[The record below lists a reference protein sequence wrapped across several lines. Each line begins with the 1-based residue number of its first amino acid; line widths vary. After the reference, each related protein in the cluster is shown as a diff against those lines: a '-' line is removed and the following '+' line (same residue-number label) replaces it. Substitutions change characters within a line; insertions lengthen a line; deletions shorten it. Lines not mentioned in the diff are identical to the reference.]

1 MDRANTLTMG
11 AQRNHDGPAN
21 GTSERGNKRGGGR
34 GLGPGNLH
42 GNAPDSSSVAV
53 LLIDIINDLEFPGG
67 EKLAARMRPI
77 VPKLDALRSR
87 ARRARVPIIYA
98 NDNFGR
104 WRSDFSVQVE
114 HCLKDG
120 VRGSELTRALRPAPE
135 DYFVLKPKH
144 SAFYQTCLELL
155 LEHLGV
161 NTLII
166 GGVSTD
172 SCVTFTASDAYLRGY
187 GLRVLSDG
195 CAAMDA
201 RLHRDALAHMQRA
214 LHAELVTSSRVS
226 LRPGAASARSR
237 GAKKSGATRRSAARR
252 AS

>member
-1 MDRANTLTMG
+1 MG
-11 AQRNHDGPAN
+11 ARRARNGSNN
-21 GTSERGNKRGGGR
+21 GAAA
-34 GLGPGNLH
+34 PGSLH
-42 GNAPDSSSVAV
+42 GNAPDSSAVAV
-53 LLIDIINDLEFPGG
+53 LLIDLINDMEFPGG
-67 EKLAARMRPI
+67 DKLAARARPI
-77 VPKLDALRSR
+77 IPKLDALRSR
-87 ARRARVPIIYA
+87 ARRAKVPVIYA

-104 WRSDFSVQVE
+104 WRSDFSAQVD
-114 HCLKDG
+114 HCLNDG
-120 VRGSELTRALRPAPE
+120 VRGSEIVRVLRPAPD

-161 NTLII
+161 DTLII

-187 GLRVLSDG
+187 GLRVLRDG

-214 LHAELVTSSRVS
+214 LHAELVTSSDVS
-226 LRPGAASARSR
+226 LRPDASGGRPAKRAEPRGAARQRS
-237 GAKKSGATRRSAARR
+237 ATRGQ

>member
-1 MDRANTLTMG
+1 MG
-11 AQRNHDGPAN
+11 ARRIQNGPSNRASPSGR
-21 GTSERGNKRGGGR
+21 GTDGGR
-34 GLGPGNLH
+34 GNLH
-42 GNAPDSSSVAV
+42 GNAPDTSAVAV
-53 LLIDIINDLEFPGG
+53 LLIDIINDMEFPGG
-67 EKLAARMRPI
+67 DKLAARARPI

-87 ARRARVPIIYA
+87 ARRAHVPIIYA

-104 WRSDFSVQVE
+104 WRSDFSAQVE

-120 VRGSELTRALRPAPE
+120 VRGSELARVLRPAPD

-155 LEHLGV
+155 LQHLGV
-161 NTLII
+161 DTLII
-166 GGVSTD
+166 GGLSTD

-187 GLRVLSDG
+187 GLRVLRDG

-214 LHAELVTSSRVS
+214 LHAELVMSSRVS
-226 LRPGAASARSR
+226 LRSAEASGRSSKTRARRPGT
-237 GAKKSGATRRSAARR
+237 KKRAATRRSAARGPT
-252 AS
+252 S

>member
-1 MDRANTLTMG
+1 MVVESNARTMG
-11 AQRNHDGPAN
+11 ARRTQTEPAN
-21 GTSERGNKRGGGR
+21 GASSAGS
-34 GLGPGNLH
+34 LH
-42 GNAPDSSSVAV
+42 GNAPDSSAVAV

-67 EKLAARMRPI
+67 EKLAARARPI
-77 VPKLDALRSR
+77 ISKLDALRSR
-87 ARRARVPIIYA
+87 ARRAKVPIIYA

-104 WRSDFSVQVE
+104 WRSDFSAQVD
-114 HCLKDG
+114 HCSKEG
-120 VRGSELTRALRPAPE
+120 VRGRELVRVLRPGPE

-161 NTLII
+161 ETLII
-166 GGVSTD
+166 GGLSTD
-172 SCVTFTASDAYLRGY
+172 SCVTFTASDAYLRGF

-214 LHAELVTSSRVS
+214 LHAELVTSSEVS
-226 LRPGAASARSR
+226 LRPQAA
-237 GAKKSGATRRSAARR
+237 GGRSAKRKTKR
-252 AS
+252 AATAQPSNDPSHVPE